1 MAPEFVTQRLSLRS
15 WRDEDLEPFAALNG
29 DPRVM
34 EFYPSMLD
42 RAESDASA
50 SRIREHLDHHDFGL
64 WAVEVRSGA
73 PFIGY
78 VGLSTPAFTEHFT
91 PCVEIGWRLAY
102 EHWGRGY
109 ATEAARRVVRYAFEK
124 LQLPEIV
131 SFTAAWNLRS
141 QQVMQRIGMCS
152 SSSDSFEHPMLP
164 ELHPLRRHVLYR
176 VSPATW
182 SDRHCADADG

>member
-1 MAPEFVTQRLSLRS
+1 MAPGFVTQRLSLRS
-15 WRDEDLEPFAALNG
+15 WRDEDLEPFAAMNG

-34 EFYPSMLD
+34 EFYPKTLD
-42 RAESDASA
+42 RAESNALA
-50 SRIREHLDHHDFGL
+50 SRFREQLDHRDFGL
-64 WAVEVRSGA
+64 WAVEVRNGP

-78 VGLSTPAFTEHFT
+78 VGLSIPTFTEHFT
-91 PCVEIGWRLAY
+91 PCTEIGWRLAY

-109 ATEAARRVVRYAFEK
+109 ATEAARRVVRYAFET

-131 SFTAAWNLRS
+131 SFTTALNLRS

-152 SSSDSFEHPMLP
+152 IHSDSFEHPLLP

-176 VSPATW
+176 VSRATW
-182 SDRHCADADG
+182 SDRRCTDTDG